1 MHFIPGDPLFGTSLA
16 CKQKSRNVT
25 WWNKIKFCFTARH
38 LVEILSKHGLKIR
51 FKNVALF
58 LVFMIIE
65 YVLWLVNVP
74 LCCIKYEGCKP
85 ILWHITDDEPTN
97 DIIHHRANSESVF
110 WSDGEIWTHDHSKQ
124 NWDNGLYAFTVR
136 IRRETAAT
144 LTVGYARTTTVD
156 PTCVLGYAY
165 YIRSCQLCQVCFNH
179 VIFQSINSFRSFT
192 FEWDSW

>member
-1 MHFIPGDPLFGTSLA
+1 MHLIPGDPLFGASLA

-65 YVLWLVNVP
+65 YVLLLVNVP

-97 DIIHHRANSESVF
+97 DIIHHGANSESVF

-136 IRRETAAT
+136 IRRPRRHSRWVTPALLPSTRHVYLDMRIIYGLVNYAKYA
-144 LTVGYARTTTVD
+144 LTM
-156 PTCVLGYAY
+156 
-165 YIRSCQLCQVCFNH
+165 
-179 VIFQSINSFRSFT
+179 
-192 FEWDSW
+192 